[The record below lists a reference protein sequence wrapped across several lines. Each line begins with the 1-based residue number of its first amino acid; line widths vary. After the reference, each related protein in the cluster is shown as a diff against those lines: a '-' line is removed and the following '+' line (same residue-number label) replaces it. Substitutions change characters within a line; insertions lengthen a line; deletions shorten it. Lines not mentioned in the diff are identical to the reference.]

1 MRSKNEIKREVKF
14 DTNNFTD
21 EVKGWHYDTSYEDED
36 CKPEETEE
44 EALYVIA
51 QLQKHYK
58 YVDYYTGKKG
68 YYIYASNTINYDE
81 NPCDINYKE
90 GQ

>member
-1 MRSKNEIKREVKF
+1 MRNKTEIKNELKI

-21 EVKGWHYDTSYEDED
+21 EVKGWHYDTSFEDGKYYD
-36 CKPEETEE
+36 ETKE

-51 QLQKHYK
+51 QLKKHYK
-58 YVDYYTGKKG
+58 YVDYYTGDKV

-81 NPCDINYKE
+81 NPCYINYKE